1 MKQKLTI
8 DILVKEAKAFC
19 RKESIFD
26 NPDLFGITDGKAVG
40 TFIEHKFQNHLSS
53 KYEYIIGSSASGIDM
68 PSEDINTD
76 IKVTSAKQP
85 QSSCPF
91 RNARQK
97 IYGLGYNLLV
107 FVYEKND
114 DPDKK
119 ISNLNFVSCSFIY
132 ENRTADYQLTRTIRQ
147 MLENNANSE
156 DIIAYLTDRNLPA
169 EEITMSQLAEE
180 ILANLPQQGYLTI
193 SNALQWRL
201 QYGRIVE
208 LNENVEGIIPI
219 ISKGG

>member
-8 DILVKEAKAFC
+8 NILVKEAKAFC
-19 RKESIFD
+19 RKESKFD
-26 NPDLFGITDGKAVG
+26 NPYLFGITDGKAVG
-40 TFIEHKFQNHLSS
+40 TFIEHKFQNYVSL
-53 KYEYIIGSSASGIDM
+53 KYEYIIGSSASGIDI

-114 DPDKK
+114 NPDKK

-132 ENRTADYQLTRTIRQ
+132 KNRTADYQLTRTIRQ

-169 EEITMSQLAEE
+169 EEIAMSQLAEE
-180 ILANLPQQGYLTI
+180 ILANPPQQGYLTI

-201 QYGRIVE
+201 QYGRVVE